1 MSELNPI
8 LPILNTSD
16 AEISGVL
23 QQYNIDSMT
32 VGEIKKVAN
41 MLGRNPT
48 LTEGVIWSIQGSEH
62 SSYKSSRKF
71 LKNLPT
77 SATPVILGPCEDA
90 GIVELCEIKG
100 EKYGLVYSHESH
112 NSPSQLVPFEG
123 AATGVGGICRDIACM
138 GARVIGV
145 LDSLRFGDEKKAQN
159 QVIVR
164 GVVEGISGYGNPL
177 GVPNL
182 GGDIAFDRSY
192 DGFTLVNVVALGLVK
207 EKNILHSFVPPN
219 AADDNYELIVVGK
232 GSDKSGF
239 GGASFSSQIV
249 DEAEKEKNLGAVQEP
264 NPFLERHL
272 LAAFQDL
279 FKILEERGELN
290 KIGFKDMGA
299 GGIMCASIELA
310 EGAGFGAEIDVEDIH
325 TGEDGLPPHVIF
337 CSETQER
344 FCFGVPPELTEF
356 FLDHFNKKWDL
367 PGVSLNAKA
376 SKVGRITKDPQYVV
390 KYKGE
395 VICDAKVKDITEG
408 LLIDRPYDLPT
419 EISEEKEVKFP
430 ENFSDFI
437 SDFVSRPNLA
447 DVSSVSEN
455 YDQTVQGATVLQRHE
470 SEAVVCAPLRDFDD
484 LNAEEMKNGFA
495 VSVAG
500 SPRLGGVSAYQQ
512 GANAVMTAIQK
523 VAATGAVPRS
533 LTDCL
538 NYGNPEIPEDM
549 GKFVSGITGVA
560 DAAKN
565 IHLFEHLDEPT
576 PFISGNVSLYKRGNP
591 MAGVSCVGSI
601 ANVEEATGN
610 IPQAGEISVLIGT
623 RPSQIGGTEFSAA
636 QEISGT
642 APYTI
647 DFAEA
652 EKNTFLVLEGNK
664 KQLFNSAS
672 VIEKGGLVNTLLQSV
687 LRAEKNLGF
696 EGDLSPFSTGQLFSE
711 GNGFLVSVSPEKIPE
726 LQALAILN
734 KVDITVLGEFN
745 DSENSTKISGK
756 IFDLD
761 KNSLEK
767 KWKAGLR
774 KIMG

>member
-1 MSELNPI
+1 MSDTHAIYNPT
-8 LPILNTSD
+8 LEILNASD
-16 AEISGVL
+16 SEISAVL
-23 QQYNIDSMT
+23 KEHNIDSMK
-32 VGEIKKVAN
+32 VEEIKKVAE

-145 LDSLRFGDEKKAQN
+145 LDSLRFGDETKAQN
-159 QVIVR
+159 QVIAR
-164 GVVEGISGYGNPL
+164 GVVEGVAGYGNPL

-207 EKNILHSFVPPN
+207 EKNILHSYVPPN

-239 GGASFSSQIV
+239 GGASFSSQVV
-249 DEAEKEKNLGAVQEP
+249 DESEKEKNLGAVQEP

-344 FCFGVPPELTEF
+344 FCFGVPPELTDF

-376 SKVGRITKDPQYVV
+376 SKVGRITKNPQYVV

-408 LLIDRPYDLPT
+408 LLIDRPYELPT
-419 EISEEKEVKFP
+419 EISEDKSADLEISG
-430 ENFSDFI
+430 NFSEFI
-437 SDFVSRPNLA
+437 ADFVSRPNLA
-447 DVSSVSEN
+447 DASCVAEN
-455 YDQTVQGATVLQRHE
+455 YDQTVQGMTVLQRHE

-484 LNAEEMKNGFA
+484 LNEEEMK
-495 VSVAG
+495 
-500 SPRLGGVSAYQQ
+500 
-512 GANAVMTAIQK
+512 
-523 VAATGAVPRS
+523 
-533 LTDCL
+533 
-538 NYGNPEIPEDM
+538 DM
-549 GKFVSGITGVA
+549 ETS
-560 DAAKN
+560 
-565 IHLFEHLDEPT
+565 
-576 PFISGNVSLYKRGNP
+576 
-591 MAGVSCVGSI
+591 
-601 ANVEEATGN
+601 
-610 IPQAGEISVLIGT
+610 
-623 RPSQIGGTEFSAA
+623 SAA
-636 QEISGT
+636 VKSVM
-642 APYTI
+642 
-647 DFAEA
+647 
-652 EKNTFLVLEGNK
+652 KVLDDMN
-664 KQLFNSAS
+664 
-672 VIEKGGLVNTLLQSV
+672 V
-687 LRAEKNLGF
+687 
-696 EGDLSPFSTGQLFSE
+696 
-711 GNGFLVSVSPEKIPE
+711 
-726 LQALAILN
+726 
-734 KVDITVLGEFN
+734 
-745 DSENSTKISGK
+745 
-756 IFDLD
+756 
-761 KNSLEK
+761 
-767 KWKAGLR
+767 
-774 KIMG
+774 M

>member
-1 MSELNPI
+1 
-8 LPILNTSD
+8 
-16 AEISGVL
+16 
-23 QQYNIDSMT
+23 
-32 VGEIKKVAN
+32 
-41 MLGRNPT
+41 
-48 LTEGVIWSIQGSEH
+48 
-62 SSYKSSRKF
+62 
-71 LKNLPT
+71 
-77 SATPVILGPCEDA
+77 
-90 GIVELCEIKG
+90 
-100 EKYGLVYSHESH
+100 
-112 NSPSQLVPFEG
+112 
-123 AATGVGGICRDIACM
+123 M

-145 LDSLRFGDEKKAQN
+145 LDSLRFGDETKAQN
-159 QVIVR
+159 QVIAR

-207 EKNILHSFVPPN
+207 EKNILHSYVPPN

-239 GGASFSSQIV
+239 GGASFSSQVV
-249 DEAEKEKNLGAVQEP
+249 DESEKEKNLGAVQEP

-376 SKVGRITKDPQYVV
+376 SKVGRITKNPQYVV

-408 LLIDRPYDLPT
+408 LLIDRPYVLPT
-419 EISEEKEVKFP
+419 EISEDKSDNLEISG
-430 ENFSDFI
+430 NLSDFI
-437 SDFVSRPNLA
+437 ADFVSRPNLA
-447 DVSSVSEN
+447 DASCVAEN
-455 YDQTVQGATVLQRHE
+455 YDQTVQGMTVLQRHE

-484 LNAEEMKNGFA
+484 LNEEEMKNGFA
-495 VSVAG
+495 VSIAG
-500 SPRLGGVSAYQQ
+500 SPHLGGVSAYQQ

-523 VAATGAVPRS
+523 VAATGAKPRS

-538 NYGNPEIPEDM
+538 NYGNPEISEDM

-565 IHLFEHLDEPT
+565 IHLFEHQDEPT

-601 ANVEEATGN
+601 SNTDDATGN
-610 IPQAGEISVLIGT
+610 IPQAGEISVVIGK
-623 RPSQIGGTEFSAA
+623 RPTQIGGTEFSAS
-636 QEISGT
+636 QNISET
-642 APYTI
+642 APYQI
-647 DFAEA
+647 DFADA
-652 EKNTFLVLEGNK
+652 EKNTFLVIEGNE
-664 KQLFNSAS
+664 KQLFNSVS
-672 VIEKGGLVNTLLQSV
+672 VIDKGGLVNTLVQSV
-687 LRAEKNLGF
+687 LRGEKSLGF
-696 EGDLSPFSTGQLFSE
+696 EGDLEKFSTGELFSE
-711 GNGFLVSVSPEKIPE
+711 GNGFLVSVSPEKLPE
-726 LQALAILN
+726 LEALAVLK
-734 KVDITVLGEFN
+734 KVEISVIGTFTE
-745 DSENSTKISGK
+745 SENSPKISGK
-756 IFDLD
+756 IFTLE
-761 KNSLEK
+761 KNSLLEK
-767 KWKAGLR
+767 WRNGLR

>member
-1 MSELNPI
+1 MPTSEKIYNPI
-8 LPILNTSD
+8 LPILNASD
-16 AEISGVL
+16 TEISAVL
-23 QQYNIDSMT
+23 KEHNIDSMKIE
-32 VGEIKKVAN
+32 EIKKVAD

-77 SATPVILGPCEDA
+77 DATPVILGPCEDA

-145 LDSLRFGDEKKAQN
+145 LDSLRFGDETRAQN
-159 QVIVR
+159 QVIAR
-164 GVVEGISGYGNPL
+164 GVVDGVAGYGNPL

-207 EKNILHSFVPPN
+207 EKNILHSYVPQN
-219 AADDNYELIVVGK
+219 AADDGYELIVVGK

-249 DEAEKEKNLGAVQEP
+249 DESEKEKNLGAVQEP

-344 FCFGVPPELTEF
+344 FCFGVPPEMTQF
-356 FLDHFNKKWDL
+356 VLDHFNKKWDL
-367 PGVSLNAKA
+367 GGVSLNAKA
-376 SKVGRITKDPQYVV
+376 SKVGRITKNPQYVV

-408 LLIDRPYDLPT
+408 LLIDREYVLPE
-419 EISEEKEVKFP
+419 EISEEKEVKTP
-430 ENFSDFI
+430 ENFSEFLY
-437 SDFVSRPNLA
+437 DFVSRPNLA
-447 DVSSVSEN
+447 DSSCVYEN
-455 YDQTVQGATVLQRHE
+455 YDQTVQGATVLQRNQ

-484 LNAEEMKNGFA
+484 LNEEEMKNGFA
-495 VSVAG
+495 VSIAG
-500 SPRLGGVSAYQQ
+500 SPHLGGVSPYQQ

-523 VAATGAVPRS
+523 VSATGAYPRS

-538 NYGNPEIPEDM
+538 NYGNPEISEDM

-560 DAAKN
+560 DSAKN
-565 IHLFEHLDEPT
+565 IHLYEYQDEPT

-591 MAGVSCVGSI
+591 MAGVSCVGMIS
-601 ANVEEATGN
+601 NVDTATGN
-610 IPQAGEISVLIGT
+610 IPDAGEIAILIGT
-623 RPSQIGGTEFSAA
+623 RPSQIGGTEFSAS

-642 APYTI
+642 SAYKI
-647 DFAEA
+647 DFADA
-652 EKNTFLVLEGNK
+652 EKNTFLALAGNDEG
-664 KQLFNSAS
+664 LFESAS
-672 VIEKGGLVNTLLQSV
+672 VVEKGGLVNTLLQKCI
-687 LRAEKNLGF
+687 RGGTGF
-696 EGDLSPFSTGQLFSE
+696 SGDFSGFSTGQLFSE
-711 GNGFLVSVSPEKIPE
+711 GNGFIVSVLPENLKE
-726 LQALAILN
+726 LQNLAQEKNTEIS
-734 KVDITVLGEFN
+734 VLGEFS
-745 DSENSTKISGK
+745 DSEEI
-756 IFDLD
+756 DLGIA
-761 KNSLEK
+761 KLELEK
-767 KWKAGLR
+767 LSSNWKGGLR
-774 KIMG
+774 GKVF